1 RPRADGRLSRVRAP
15 ACTRGRSARH
25 RAQCPRWLAGVRHR
39 GAWAGRGTRHR
50 AAARWTFARPGR
62 PGRRRVRARGWWSAA
77 NNGDGVT
84 VRFAERMSRLGTE
97 SAFEVL
103 AHARRLEA
111 EGRQVIHLEIGEP
124 DFQAARVRQ
133 HLRSEEHTSELQSRE
148 NLVCRLLLEKKK
160 T

>member
-50 AAARWTFARPGR
+50 AAARWTFARAGR
-62 PGRRRVRARGWWSAA
+62 SGRRRVRARGWWSAA

-124 DFQAARVRQ
+124 DFATPQNIVDAAVRAINNGAT
-133 HLRSEEHTSELQSRE
+133 HYTPASGI
-148 NLVCRLLLEKKK
+148 LEVRD
-160 T
+160 